1 MAIVIVGG
9 ALVSTGMWKLKLQ
22 AGWYTLHIKVKYN
35 WKRKSQFWHISFRL
49 IKSEAALCFLLPPEN
64 KRARICGIC

>member
-49 IKSEAALCFLLPPEN
+49 
-64 KRARICGIC
+64 